1 MSNIYKEVS
10 MSEYNSWSLKL
21 SNTNPTKKDLE
32 KFETEIK
39 TWNLYDLT
47 FNQTDENNMMYQ
59 IREYGIPTPHLQ
71 LYLNKYLS
79 PEIDFSENGITNLK
93 ITPHNEEFRSV
104 ILNDGTRQG
113 DFDRH
118 PESMI
123 RNLRNWKE
131 MLKSK

>member
-1 MSNIYKEVS
+1 MKKIVFAFLTIILSQNIYSQFKLNIANYNAVS
-10 MSEYNSWSLKL
+10 IYPD
-21 SNTNPTKKDLE
+21 T
-32 KFETEIK
+32 I
-39 TWNLYDLT
+39 
-47 FNQTDENNMMYQ
+47 
-59 IREYGIPTPHLQ
+59 
-71 LYLNKYLS
+71 S
-79 PEIDFSENGITNLK
+79 PKIDFSENGITNLK

-131 MLKSK
+131 MLNSN